1 MADFLLGKILEVIG
15 IGNELQLLV
24 GHWRIVDSVRE
35 VNRLTRAFLKEVD
48 SLGECEDKAKEL
60 IKQIRDLSYD
70 AENRLDEYELLSMHD
85 QGGGLRGFLQSKMP
99 RYVRTPKACR
109 RVMHQMKDIFTRVRS
124 NRDEREMLQL
134 QSSRTPEQ
142 GQSSASPSNAWQ
154 DHRGDALL
162 LAQKDLVG
170 IEKPKKKLIE
180 WMIEGRPGRQIVSIV
195 GMGGLGKTTLVK
207 QAYEDP
213 LVKKLFATRAWITLS
228 PSSETEGVLRDML
241 QQITGGRRKPVPE
254 GIPALDGLDVSNRDL
269 LKTLI
274 KNMLQESGTRYLIVL
289 DDVWQLDR
297 WDDVKYVLPNDEQ
310 DSRIILTTRKTDLA
324 LNACTEFAGEVHNM
338 EPLSDEQSWELFCMR
353 TFRDNSCP
361 LYLEKICRSIL
372 RNCEGLPLAIVA
384 VSGILATK
392 DQGRIDEWAKVCRS
406 LHGNVGLN
414 KLKKVLSLSFN
425 DLPHYLK
432 SCFLHLSV
440 FPEDHKI
447 ERMRLIRLWMAEG
460 FVEPKEG
467 ETPEEVA
474 EDYLND
480 LLNRSLLQV
489 AETTTDGRVQ
499 MCRIHHHLQKIC
511 IAKSKERNYTIV
523 RDKQCPERLDGTR
536 YLSIH
541 KMLEISRQNMNH
553 SELRSLFIF
562 KLDESSIN
570 MVLSCDFKLVR
581 VLDFQGAPLKRFP
594 MQVLDMHFLRYLNLR
609 NTEVKTIPRS
619 IGWLQHLETL
629 DLKHSKVTEL
639 PVEIIKL
646 QKLRHLLVYRY
657 EQDSYYHT
665 KHGFKTLAEIGTL
678 QNLQK
683 LCYIVVDDD
692 GSSTMITE
700 LGKLH
705 QLKRL
710 CILKLKKEDGKNLCS
725 SIAELTNLLSLSVSS
740 FTDDEEIDLG
750 HLSSPPPL
758 LQRIYL
764 RGRLHTLPH
773 WIANLQSLVILHLRW
788 CQLRDDPL
796 IPLTSLPNLVHL
808 ELLQA
813 HNWETLTLTK
823 EGFKKLKILALDH
836 FENLTFIG
844 FENGAMPCLEK
855 LMISR
860 CELLKNVPSG
870 IEYLTKLKL
879 LEFFVM
885 PDTLI
890 KKLKLGQ
897 QDEDYKR
904 VSHIPELRYGYWTD
918 GGWDVKWIERTGE
931 EKSSHPRR
939 TDATSSKVFPCWK

>member
-24 GHWRIVDSVRE
+24 GHWRIVDSVR
-35 VNRLTRAFLKEVD
+35 VVHGHTRAFLKEVD
-48 SLGECEDKAKEL
+48 SQGECEDEAKEL
-60 IKQIRDLSYD
+60 IEQIRDLSYD
-70 AENRLDEYELLSMHD
+70 AENRLDEYELLSLHD

-124 NRDEREMLQL
+124 IGDGREMLLQL
-134 QSSRTPEQ
+134 PLSRTPEQ
-142 GQSSASPSNAWQ
+142 GRSSASTSNAWQ

-170 IEKPKKKLIE
+170 IENPKKQLIE
-180 WMIEGRPGRQIVSIV
+180 WMIEGRPGRQIISVV

-213 LVKKLFATRAWITLS
+213 LVKKHFATRAWVTLS
-228 PSSETEGVLRDML
+228 PSSETEGVLSYML

-254 GIPALDGLDVSNRDL
+254 GRRIPVPEGLDDSNRDL

-274 KNMLQESGTRYLIVL
+274 KNMLQESRTRYLIVL
-289 DDVWQLDR
+289 DDVWHLDR

-310 DSRIILTTRKTDLA
+310 DSRIIITTRKTDLA
-324 LNACTEFAGEVHNM
+324 LNACTEFAGEVYNM
-338 EPLSDEQSWELFCMR
+338 EPLSDKQAWELFCMK
-353 TFRDNSCP
+353 TFKDDSCP
-361 LYLEKICRSIL
+361 LHLETICRSIL
-372 RNCEGLPLAIVA
+372 QTCEGLPLAIVA

-392 DQGRIDEWAKVCRS
+392 GQGRIEEWAKVRRS
-406 LHGNVGLN
+406 LHGNDGLN

-440 FPEDHKI
+440 FPEDHKV

-489 AETTTDGRVQ
+489 AETTSDGRVQ
-499 MCRIHHHLQKIC
+499 VCRIHHHLQEIG
-511 IAKSKERNYTIV
+511 IAKSKERSYTIV
-523 RDKQCPERLDGTR
+523 RDKQCPEWLDGTR

-562 KLDESSIN
+562 KHDESSIN
-570 MVLSCDFKLVR
+570 MVLSCDFKLLR

-609 NTEVKTIPRS
+609 NTGVKTIPKS
-619 IGWLQHLETL
+619 IGQLQHLETL
-629 DLKHSKVTEL
+629 DLKHSKVTKL

-683 LCYIVVDDD
+683 LCYIV
-692 GSSTMITE
+692 
-700 LGKLH
+700 
-705 QLKRL
+705 RL

-725 SIAELTNLLSLSVSS
+725 SIDELTNLLSLSVSA
-740 FTDDEEIDLG
+740 FTDDEEIDLA

-764 RGRLHTLPH
+764 RGCLHTLPH
-773 WIANLQSLVILHLRW
+773 WIANLQSLIILHLRW
-788 CQLRDDPL
+788 CELRDDPL
-796 IPLTSLPNLVHL
+796 IPLRSLPNLVHL

-813 HNWETLTLTK
+813 YDWKTLTLTS

-836 FENLTFIG
+836 LENLTFIG
-844 FENGAMPCLEK
+844 FKNGAMPCLEK

-870 IEYLTKLKL
+870 TEHLTKLKL

-890 KKLKLGQ
+890 KKLKL
-897 QDEDYKR
+897 
-904 VSHIPELRYGYWTD
+904 D
-918 GGWDVKWIERTGE
+918 GGWDVKWIERSGE
-931 EKSSHPRR
+931 EKSSHARR
-939 TDATSSKVFPCWK
+939 TDATSSKVSPCWK